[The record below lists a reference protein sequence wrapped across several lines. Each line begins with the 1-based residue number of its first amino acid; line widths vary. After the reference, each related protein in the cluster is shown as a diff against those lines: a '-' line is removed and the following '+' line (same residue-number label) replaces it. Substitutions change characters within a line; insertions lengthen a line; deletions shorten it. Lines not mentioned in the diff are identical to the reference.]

1 MLLDSDIR
9 SLRESLLKE
18 EMKRLL
24 NDFKCNICGSLFTTN
39 SAWKLHMTSHSTTF
53 SCETCKKCFNNKAN
67 FYRHSKIHMN
77 PPKQRTKNILHYC
90 SICKKGLEN
99 KNAFYSHMKIE
110 HETKTESCPDCAKSF
125 YSKSELT
132 SHRKTHTDYPRHL
145 SCDQCGYKTDSKY
158 YLKIH
163 SDTHSETKYPCL

>member
-9 SLRESLLKE
+9 SLRESLFKE